1 MKTFNQK
8 DIDEKFKSFKVF
20 SVEDVQKVMDNEKK
34 ITVLS
39 ENKELRKYLDDIK
52 LYFQLLHDF
61 FSGQYKKIPVGTIA
75 AIVGSLL
82 YIFLP
87 VDLIPDCIPV
97 VGFLDDAAVLTACL
111 NATRF
116 DIEEYKKHK
125 ENAEAKENFFRKNHK
140 YCQFFDV

>member
-1 MKTFNQK
+1 MESF
-8 DIDEKFKSFKVF
+8 DELTRRIG
-20 SVEDVQKVMDNEKK
+20 ELEE
-34 ITVLS
+34 

-75 AIVGSLL
+75 AMVGSLL

-116 DIEEYKKHK
+116 DIEEYKSQVEKIK
-125 ENAEAKENFFRKNHK
+125 ETQKKIVKESLHNVIPLIYMDSIHI
-140 YCQFFDV
+140 